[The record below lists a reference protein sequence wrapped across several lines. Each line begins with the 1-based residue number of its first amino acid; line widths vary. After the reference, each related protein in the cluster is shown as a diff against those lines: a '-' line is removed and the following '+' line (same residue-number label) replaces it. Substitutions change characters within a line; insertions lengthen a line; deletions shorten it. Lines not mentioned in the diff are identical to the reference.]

1 MDRGAW
7 WATVHGIKRVRHD
20 WATKPP
26 PTTTCECCQ
35 FYLRN
40 TLARLPTLPFA
51 LPFTCWLGFASPQAS
66 LPEPLS
72 LSMQLRPSCDDH
84 CPEAWF
90 HSAHFWTVN
99 STAPNTFHKRWA
111 PQPALQTCFLVL
123 YLASRFYIVYVLV
136 KQHYMFSSNWFCV
149 SLHLQPLPC
158 AAFTCGTSSF
168 PVQTHKSTWENPAI
182 IQRKSQMISISLM
195 KSFMKLAILPSWKRS
210 LGGCRICLIS
220 FLWHFSYENLGY
232 DYVYTCL
239 STRW

>member
-1 MDRGAW
+1 MILSFLFTRVFPALKIVPGLIRPKYIFEGFPHSSVSKESACNAADSGSIPGLGRFPGEGSGNPLPYSCLENPMDRGAW

-111 PQPALQTCFLVL
+111 SQPALPT
-123 YLASRFYIVYVLV
+123 S
-136 KQHYMFSSNWFCV
+136 FSS
-149 SLHLQPLPC
+149 L
-158 AAFTCGTSSF
+158 TS
-168 PVQTHKSTWENPAI
+168 
-182 IQRKSQMISISLM
+182 
-195 KSFMKLAILPSWKRS
+195 
-210 LGGCRICLIS
+210 C
-220 FLWHFSYENLGY
+220 
-232 DYVYTCL
+232 
-239 STRW
+239 